1 LLPEFGG
8 YGAFFGNVERLML
21 GEVEDLWDVVA
32 IAVYPSRQAL
42 LDMMQSEKMK
52 EISPRRSAVLMH
64 ALAYFLLF
72 PGYGEP
78 QRMRCSKSGL
88 RVLTETVSRQM

>member
-1 LLPEFGG
+1 MLPEFGG

-52 EISPRRSAVLMH
+52 EISPHRSAMLMP